1 MRKEMYARRNLRKEC
16 IRQAGNLR
24 KECIRQAGNLR
35 KRTRMTVYC
44 R

>member
-1 MRKEMYARRNLRKEC
+1 MRKERYKRKNLGKEC

-35 KRTRMTVYC
+35 KECV
-44 R
+44 